1 MPFSSYDAHA
11 LRLLW
16 HAHSEAMGSLQKLGR
31 PFTESE
37 RHSVSKRV
45 VENLSRAYDTGLR
58 EPDALHSAAVRGVRL
73 PSGRS

>member
-16 HAHSEAMGSLQKLGR
+16 HAHSEAMASLQKLER
-31 PFTESE
+31 PLSE
-37 RHSVSKRV
+37 GEKASLSKRV

-58 EPDALHSAAVRGVRL
+58 EPDALHAAAIRGVRL